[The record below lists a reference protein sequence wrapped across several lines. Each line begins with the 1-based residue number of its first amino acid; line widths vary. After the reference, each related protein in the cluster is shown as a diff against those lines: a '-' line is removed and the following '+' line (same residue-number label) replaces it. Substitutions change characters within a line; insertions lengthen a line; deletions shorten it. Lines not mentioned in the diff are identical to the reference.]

1 MVGGHLFCFLYN
13 KKKRGLG
20 LNMEVRKKIAALT
33 QEELAE
39 AMEVSRQTV
48 YKWEHDL
55 ANPELSKLEKLIKTL
70 NISFDDLLK

>member
-1 MVGGHLFCFLYN
+1 
-13 KKKRGLG
+13 
-20 LNMEVRKKIAALT
+20 MEVGKKIAAYRKEAALT

-48 YKWEHDL
+48 YKWKHNL
-55 ANPELSKLEKLIKTL
+55 ANPELNKLEKLIQTL

>member
-1 MVGGHLFCFLYN
+1 
-13 KKKRGLG
+13 
-20 LNMEVRKKIAALT
+20 MEVRKKIAALT

>member
-1 MVGGHLFCFLYN
+1 ML
-13 KKKRGLG
+13 K
-20 LNMEVRKKIAALT
+20 MEVGKKIAAYRKEAALT

-48 YKWEHDL
+48 YKWEHNL
-55 ANPELSKLEKLIKTL
+55 ANPELNKLEKLIQTL

>member
-1 MVGGHLFCFLYN
+1 M
-13 KKKRGLG
+13 
-20 LNMEVRKKIAALT
+20 LNMEVGKKIAAYRKEAALT